1 MCFSYVPIYG
11 LITTAGIS
19 TYHATKYFLFLMCQF
34 IAELLLQAFPHIM
47 QKNIF
52 FFLCFFLFLRGPDPV
67 NIKYSL
73 LVAAVGSR

>member
-1 MCFSYVPIYG
+1 MFFSYVPIYG

-47 QKNIF
+47 QKIF
-52 FFLCFFLFLRGPDPV
+52 SFSYAFFYFSEARILSILNTR
-67 NIKYSL
+67 Y
-73 LVAAVGSR
+73 